1 MATGILYI
9 VGTPLGHLGDLSE
22 RVIATL
28 RTVPIV
34 AAEDTRH
41 SRRLLGAIGASPRK
55 LLSYHAHSD
64 RGREETFLELLR
76 GGEDVALITD
86 AGTPAVSDPGV
97 DLVAA
102 ALAEGIRVVPIPGP
116 SAVAT
121 LLSAAGLPADRYLF
135 LGFPPRKGRERRE
148 MLGSAAASPY
158 TVVWFEAAN
167 RLTGLLEDL
176 IEHAGPDRVAVIGRE
191 LTKLHEEVRRGPL
204 QALLVH
210 YRLHSP
216 MGEVSMAL
224 AAQPTQGREA
234 PDATTVAMIQDAV
247 REWLAAGESRRE
259 AVRRVTAEFGLP
271 RNDAYRLVMD
281 T

>member
-1 MATGILYI
+1 MPIGTLYV

-28 RTVPIV
+28 RAVPIV

-41 SRRLLGAIGASPRK
+41 SRRLLSAINASPRK

-76 GGEDVALITD
+76 AGEDVALITD

-97 DLVAA
+97 ELVAA

-121 LLSAAGLPADRYLF
+121 LLSGAGLPADRYLF

-148 MLGSAAASPY
+148 MLARANASPY

-167 RLTGLLEDL
+167 RLTALLEDL
-176 IEHAGPDRVAVIGRE
+176 IEEAGRDRVAVVGRE
-191 LTKLHEEVRRGPL
+191 LTKIHEEIRRGPL
-204 QALLVH
+204 GALLMH
-210 YRLHSP
+210 YQLHP
-216 MGEVSMAL
+216 PLGEVTLAL
-224 AAQPTQGREA
+224 AGLPDPVREA
-234 PDATTVAMIQDAV
+234 PTVETIAVIQESV
-247 REWLAAGESRRE
+247 RTWLAAGESRRE
-259 AVRRVTAEFGLP
+259 VVRRVTAEFGLP

>member
-1 MATGILYI
+1 MPIGTLYV

-22 RVIATL
+22 RVIEIL
-28 RTVPIV
+28 RSVPVV

-41 SRRLLGAIGASPRK
+41 SRRLLSAIRASPRK

-64 RGREETFLELLR
+64 RGREETFLQLLR
-76 GGEDVALITD
+76 AGEDVALITD

-102 ALAEGIRVVPIPGP
+102 AHAEGIRVVPIPGP

-121 LLSAAGLPADRYLF
+121 LLSAAGLAADQYLF
-135 LGFPPRKGRERRE
+135 LGFAPRKGRERRE
-148 MLGSAAASPY
+148 MLARAATSPY

-167 RLTGLLEDL
+167 RLAALLEDL
-176 IEHAGPDRVAVIGRE
+176 IEHAGKDRVVVVGRE
-191 LTKLHEEVRRGPL
+191 LTKIHEEVRRGPL
-204 QALLVH
+204 QAVLVH
-210 YRLHSP
+210 YRLHP
-216 MGEVSMAL
+216 PLGEVTLAL
-224 AAQPTQGREA
+224 AALPEPKREP
-234 PDATTVAMIQDAV
+234 PDEETIEVIQVAV

-259 AVRRVTAEFGLP
+259 VVRRVTAEFGLP